1 MTDTHTLAQID
12 DPADRKRIVNRLR
25 RLEGQVR
32 GLQAMVESGKECES
46 VLTQI
51 MAVKSAL
58 NQVGMHV
65 IGHAMKKCLIDDDI
79 VDRDELVSAAFGVYL
94 RYRQLVS
101 ANQSPLPA
109 GGGSPEKLVGLLKR
123 LESEIAAVEA
133 TMEGGADC
141 ERALTDLTMAT
152 ATLNTV
158 ALSVLG
164 HSMQSCM
171 VDESAKSREEII
183 DSAIAVFLRYSSCVS

>member
-1 MTDTHTLAQID
+1 M
-12 DPADRKRIVNRLR
+12 
-25 RLEGQVR
+25 
-32 GLQAMVESGKECES
+32 ES
-46 VLTQI
+46 
-51 MAVKSAL
+51 
-58 NQVGMHV
+58 
-65 IGHAMKKCLIDDDI
+65 
-79 VDRDELVSAAFGVYL
+79 
-94 RYRQLVS
+94 
-101 ANQSPLPA
+101 
-109 GGGSPEKLVGLLKR
+109 
-123 LESEIAAVEA
+123 
-133 TMEGGADC
+133 GADC